1 MRSPPGRFLTE
12 LSRLRDQGLAGEAI
26 ARMLRLP
33 RAEAERLGLVA
44 AAPWSHLAWR
54 IEANRVRW
62 RRRHWR

>member
-1 MRSPPGRFLTE
+1 MRPPLGRFLTE
-12 LSRLRDQGLAGEAI
+12 LKRLREQGIGGEAI
-26 ARMLRLP
+26 ARILRLP

-44 AAPWSHLAWR
+44 APPWSHLAWR